1 MRVESSATL
10 LLTVDEVEKIQRQK
24 FVGVVTRVL
33 QLTYAA
39 MLDRLIQEEKLNRCH
54 GCVIQHPS
62 QREHSCL
69 MMDREEAWLFYHD
82 ETRENIDVNDV
93 LKTANN
99 VCSLIG
105 FKLSNSCET
114 YVREL
119 YKFLGLNSLSRLWN
133 SKSLAREHKRN
144 NWKTAFCMPLIT
156 VQTVS
161 NPTIFVTWKFMKIT
175 TLKKLRMLTRWKCS
189 ALKVLSEK
197 TKSQWTLILQLAK
210 FKIGFLSKSC
220 SRFVLKQKK
229 CECDLML
236 DNSPFGVHVI
246 Q

>member
-1 MRVESSATL
+1 
-10 LLTVDEVEKIQRQK
+10 
-24 FVGVVTRVL
+24 
-33 QLTYAA
+33 
-39 MLDRLIQEEKLNRCH
+39 MLGRLIQEEKLNRCH

-161 NPTIFVTWKFMKIT
+161 NPTILVTW
-175 TLKKLRMLTRWKCS
+175 RSQHWKSYECWPDGS
-189 ALKVLSEK
+189 AVPWKY
-197 TKSQWTLILQLAK
+197 
-210 FKIGFLSKSC
+210 C
-220 SRFVLKQKK
+220 QKRRRAN
-229 CECDLML
+229 EHWFY
-236 DNSPFGVHVI
+236 N
-246 Q
+246 

>member
-1 MRVESSATL
+1 MQVESSATL

-69 MMDREEAWLFYHD
+69 MMDSEESWLFYHD
-82 ETRENIDVNDV
+82 EARENIDVNDV
-93 LKTANN
+93 LNTANN

-105 FKLSNSCET
+105 FKLSNSWKT

-119 YKFLGLNSLSRLWN
+119 HKFPWTNLFLTSLELEKVCERTQTKQLEDSILYAINFCPNGLKPNDFSDMEVYEDHN
-133 SKSLAREHKRN
+133 TEKVTNVDPME
-144 NWKTAFCMPLIT
+144 
-156 VQTVS
+156 VQCPESIVRKDEEPM
-161 NPTIFVTWKFMKIT
+161 NIDFTISEIQN
-175 TLKKLRMLTRWKCS
+175 KLF
-189 ALKVLSEK
+189 
-197 TKSQWTLILQLAK
+197 I
-210 FKIGFLSKSC
+210 
-220 SRFVLKQKK
+220 
-229 CECDLML
+229 
-236 DNSPFGVHVI
+236 
-246 Q
+246 